1 MKKIT
6 FTLAFLIII
15 GAIISACYTKMP
27 QLSANESI
35 EKNVRHY
42 FSMGDTVDL
51 DINVTDTIYI
61 DELTAMQENVIK
73 NFNYAQADI
82 DTLNHV
88 IEHWQNKMFD
98 LQDNNGNDIE
108 IKKAENM
115 MLSYEL
121 NQADTKLKQLGYK
134 NSNRI
139 FMNLQRATIGKISGY
154 ELEIVYKTP
163 SDSNTL
169 TLLLDATYRVVD

>member
-6 FTLAFLIII
+6 LILTTVLI
-15 GAIISACYTKMP
+15 GGILSACSTKAS
-27 QLSANESI
+27 QLSAKESI
-35 EKNVRHY
+35 EKNVRYY
-42 FSMGDTVDL
+42 FSMGDTVEL
-51 DINVTDTIYI
+51 DINVTDTIYV
-61 DELTAMQENVIK
+61 DELTAMQENVVI

-82 DTLNHV
+82 DTLDHV
-88 IEHWQNKMFD
+88 IEHWQNKKFD
-98 LQDNNGNDIE
+98 LQDNNGNEID

-121 NQADTKLKQLGYK
+121 NQTDTKLKQMGYK

-163 SDSNTL
+163 SDTNAL
-169 TLLLDATYRVVD
+169 RLLLDATYRVVD

>member
-6 FTLAFLIII
+6 LILTTVLI
-15 GAIISACYTKMP
+15 GGILSSCSIKAP

-35 EKNVRHY
+35 EKNVRYY
-42 FSMGDTVDL
+42 FSMGDTVEL
-51 DINVTDTIYI
+51 DINVTDTIYV
-61 DELTAMQENVIK
+61 DELTAMQENVVI

-82 DTLNHV
+82 DTLDHV
-88 IEHWQNKMFD
+88 IEYWQNKMFD
-98 LQDNNGNDIE
+98 LQDSNGNEVD

-121 NQADTKLKQLGYK
+121 NQADTKLKQMGYK

-154 ELEIVYKTP
+154 ELAIVYKTP
-163 SDSNTL
+163 SDTNALS
-169 TLLLDATYRVVD
+169 LLLDATYRVVD